1 MENSMEN
8 LGDNLVIVAV
18 LTAAGLI
25 IVFLL
30 GWFIGRQLERGRYLR
45 AQRDADRIV
54 ADAQKEAETMFREK
68 LLELK
73 DEQIRLK
80 SKHDAEHRQKLDEI
94 ARSDRSVRD
103 REANLKN
110 RIETAD
116 RRSKEL
122 DKLQQE
128 LGQREKNVGEKEA
141 VIDSLVEEQKAALE
155 RVGQMT
161 QEEALAELKGYLVEK
176 AREQTS
182 EMVRELRDRAR
193 QQANREAKEIIVSA
207 IQRTAADHSVET
219 TVSVVNLPSDEI
231 KGRIIGR
238 EGRNIRA
245 FEQATGVDI
254 IVDDTPE
261 AVIISAFDPL
271 RREVARRTLE
281 KLISDGRIH
290 PARIE
295 ELVKKCE
302 KELDEELI
310 EAGENAA
317 LEVGVAGAHG
327 ELIKLLGRL
336 KYRTS
341 YGQNCLQHSIE
352 VAHLAGLMAAQLGL
366 DAKMAKRAGLL
377 HDVGKAMD
385 RYTEG
390 THVTIGLEL
399 AKKYREPKVVQNAI
413 AAHHGD
419 AESTSLIGVLVQ
431 ACDAVSSSRPGARR
445 ETLEAYIQRLEK
457 LEELTNSFPGVQKC
471 FAVQAGR
478 EIRVIVEP
486 EKVNDAG
493 AESLANDIAE
503 RIQGEMEYPGQIR
516 VTVVR
521 EFRAVEFAK

>member
-1 MENSMEN
+1 M
-8 LGDNLVIVAV
+8 DNVVIVAI
-18 LTAAGLI
+18 LIAAGLI
-25 IVFLL
+25 GVFFL
-30 GWFIGRQLERGRYLR
+30 GWFVGRQLERGRYLKAR
-45 AQRDADRIV
+45 RDAERIV
-54 ADAQKEAETMFREK
+54 ADAQKEAETLFREK
-68 LLELK
+68 LLEVK
-73 DEQIRLK
+73 DEQLRLK
-80 SKHDAEHRQKLDEI
+80 SQQEAEYRRRLDEI
-94 ARSDRSVRD
+94 TRSERSLRD
-103 REANLKN
+103 RDANLKN
-110 RIETAD
+110 RSETAD
-116 RRSKEL
+116 RRTKEL
-122 DKLQQE
+122 DKLQQQ
-128 LGQREKNVGEKEA
+128 LAQREKTVTEKEA
-141 VIDSLVEEQKAALE
+141 VMDSLVEEQRTALE
-155 RVGQMT
+155 RVGQMS
-161 QEEALAELKGYLVEK
+161 QEEAIEELKTHLLDK
-176 AREQTS
+176 AKAQNS
-182 EMVRELRDRAR
+182 EMVKEMRDRAR
-193 QQANREAKEIIVSA
+193 QQANREAKEVIISA

-219 TVSVVNLPSDEI
+219 TVSVVNLPNDEI

-271 RREVARRTLE
+271 RREIARRTLE
-281 KLISDGRIH
+281 KLMSDGRIH

-295 ELVKKCE
+295 ELVKKGE
-302 KELDEELI
+302 KEMQEELV
-310 EAGENAA
+310 EAGESAA
-317 LEVGVAGAHG
+317 MEAGVVGTHE

-390 THVTIGLEL
+390 THVTIGFEL

-419 AESTSLIGVLVQ
+419 VESNSLIGILVQ
-431 ACDAVSSSRPGARR
+431 AADAVSGSRPGARR
-445 ETLEAYIQRLEK
+445 ETLEAYVQRLEK

-486 EKVNDAG
+486 EKVKDAD
-493 AESLANDIAE
+493 AEILAHDIAE